1 MQSMQRAKLWSC
13 TSCPPRSSRR
23 CLAAVTRSRA
33 PGAQRRCSTRN
44 SQLSNWS
51 TQPHPERYGDA
62 IMSTERELTID
73 KLDAVSSGALGCIEA
88 RFPRDAG
95 GGGGNA
101 GPAIAAWNTLL
112 HQYGAA

>member
-1 MQSMQRAKLWSC
+1 
-13 TSCPPRSSRR
+13 
-23 CLAAVTRSRA
+23 
-33 PGAQRRCSTRN
+33 
-44 SQLSNWS
+44 
-51 TQPHPERYGDA
+51 
-62 IMSTERELTID
+62 MSTERELTID
-73 KLDAVSSGALGCIEA
+73 KLDAVSSGAFGCIEA